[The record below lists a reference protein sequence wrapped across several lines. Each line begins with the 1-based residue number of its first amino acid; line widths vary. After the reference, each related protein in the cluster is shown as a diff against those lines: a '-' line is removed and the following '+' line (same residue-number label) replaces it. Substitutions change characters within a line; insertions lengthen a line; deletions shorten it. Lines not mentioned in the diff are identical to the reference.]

1 MDTDVTQQQK
11 SSGKETGLVDAI
23 IPFDW
28 LRLFLGEDPPLFYLE
43 IVFRI
48 LVIWIWTMLL
58 LRWIGGRSISQLS
71 VVEFLLVIALGSAVG
86 DAMFYPEVPLA
97 HAMLVIAVLV
107 VLDKGIDYAI
117 RRYRLAKRIIDGQPQ
132 ALLRDGVILCD
143 GLSARQLGSLELMEM
158 LRLKGVENLASLR
171 VVYLEPSGMLSLF
184 PAQNPQSGLSI
195 MPPREDLPDDVPSR
209 GEIACCEN
217 CGLVSNPHMKCPNCG
232 VDNWVR
238 ATPAPTWRQ

>member
-1 MDTDVTQQQK
+1 M
-11 SSGKETGLVDAI
+11 EAI
-23 IPFDW
+23 TPFDW

-48 LVIWIWTMLL
+48 LIIWIWTMVL

-107 VLDKGIDYAI
+107 GLDKAIDYAI
-117 RRYRLAKRIIDGQPQ
+117 RRYRLAKRIIDGQPE

-143 GLSARQLGSLELMEM
+143 GLNARQLGSLELMEL

-171 VVYLEPSGMLSLF
+171 VVYLEPSGMLSMF
-184 PAQNPQSGLSI
+184 PAQHPQSGLSI
-195 MPPREDLPDDVPSR
+195 MPPREEMHDGGPAR
-209 GEIACCEN
+209 GEVACCEN
-217 CGLVSNPHMKCPNCG
+217 CGLVADRHAQCPNCG
-232 VDNWVR
+232 ANSWVR
-238 ATPAPTWRQ
+238 ATAAPKWRQ

>member
-1 MDTDVTQQQK
+1 M
-11 SSGKETGLVDAI
+11 DAI
-23 IPFDW
+23 TPFDW
-28 LRLFLGEDPPLFYLE
+28 FRLFLGEDPPLFYLE

-117 RRYRLAKRIIDGQPQ
+117 RRYRLAKRIIDGQPK

-143 GLSARQLGSLELMEM
+143 GLSARHLGSLELMEM

-171 VVYLEPSGMLSLF
+171 VVYLEPSGKLSIF
-184 PAQNPQSGLSI
+184 PAKEPRAGLSI
-195 MPPREDLPDDVPSR
+195 MPPREELHEDVPA
-209 GEIACCEN
+209 GGAAACCEN
-217 CGLVSNPHMKCPNCG
+217 CGLVSDPHSDCPNCG
-232 VDNWVR
+232 VNSWVP
-238 ATPAPTWRQ
+238 ATDAPKWRQ